1 MCPDIITFLAC
12 SLGRFSSATPP
23 GELEVSATFDVNISR
38 GTNSDSIVAAGK
50 GFSRLGVRFKSG
62 AGEELMLLEH
72 ECSGIKL
79 LFVVCSKQTNKKN
92 IG

>member
-23 GELEVSATFDVNISR
+23 GELEVSATFDVNISK

-50 GFSRLGVRFKSG
+50 GFSRLGVLAKSG
-62 AGEELMLLEH
+62 EDEDGMLLEL

-79 LFVVCSKQTNKKN
+79 
-92 IG
+92 